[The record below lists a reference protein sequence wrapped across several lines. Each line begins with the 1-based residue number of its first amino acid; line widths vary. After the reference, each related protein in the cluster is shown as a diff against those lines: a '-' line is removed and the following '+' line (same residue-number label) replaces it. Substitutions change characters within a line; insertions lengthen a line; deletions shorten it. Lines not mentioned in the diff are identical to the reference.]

1 MRIPY
6 DSNQVI
12 LDIFTSGL
20 YDMAPWFLN
29 NNLHILLTG
38 TDLTPELVN
47 LAAKL
52 QEENDMGAKRWPHIE
67 EKYFAQAADSLKI
80 PDYTFLRYIRP
91 AVKEDTGKIL
101 ELYHSMIGGAAGWN
115 EYYPG
120 IDTIESDLSRN
131 ALFVMEN
138 EDGELLASISID
150 ADEAVDSLKCWNQT
164 LLPGAE
170 LARLCIR
177 KEYQNKKLARM
188 MMAYAM
194 NVLRKQGKRSVHI
207 LVHEGHEVAMR
218 AYMHLGYEKVGKC
231 SLYDMRFVCMERAL

>member
-1 MRIPY
+1 
-6 DSNQVI
+6 
-12 LDIFTSGL
+12 
-20 YDMAPWFLN
+20 
-29 NNLHILLTG
+29 
-38 TDLTPELVN
+38 
-47 LAAKL
+47 
-52 QEENDMGAKRWPHIE
+52 
-67 EKYFAQAADSLKI
+67 
-80 PDYTFLRYIRP
+80 
-91 AVKEDTGKIL
+91 
-101 ELYHSMIGGAAGWN
+101 MIGGAAGWN

-188 MMAYAM
+188 MMAYA
-194 NVLRKQGKRSVHI
+194 
-207 LVHEGHEVAMR
+207 
-218 AYMHLGYEKVGKC
+218 
-231 SLYDMRFVCMERAL
+231 

>member
-1 MRIPY
+1 
-6 DSNQVI
+6 
-12 LDIFTSGL
+12 
-20 YDMAPWFLN
+20 MAPWFLN

-170 LARLCIR
+170 LASSVSGKSIR
-177 KEYQNKKLARM
+177 IKNW
-188 MMAYAM
+188 
-194 NVLRKQGKRSVHI
+194 QG
-207 LVHEGHEVAMR
+207 
-218 AYMHLGYEKVGKC
+218 
-231 SLYDMRFVCMERAL
+231 